1 MGFRAYTSRVMEPS
15 LESLPYASRLRRL
28 TAAEYMRMVDA
39 GFFGERERLELIE
52 GVLCQRSPQSVVQA
66 RIIQMLGALI
76 FPQLSTQQLLRV
88 QLPLQLG
95 ELSVPEPDLAVVSR
109 EEGTR
114 RDSHPRHALLVIEV
128 ARGSLREDR
137 TTKGALYAGHGI
149 PEFWLMD
156 VERQRVEV
164 YRQPDVESAAY
175 SERTTVQPSDVLTSQ
190 AVPRLSIPLKDIW

>member
-1 MGFRAYTSRVMEPS
+1 MESS

-28 TAAEYMRMVDA
+28 TATEYMRMVDA

-52 GVLCQRSPQSVVQA
+52 GVLCQMSPQSVVHA

-76 FPQLSTQQLLRV
+76 FPQLSAQQLLRV

-137 TTKGALYAGHGI
+137 TTKGALYARHGI

>member
-1 MGFRAYTSRVMEPS
+1 MESS

-28 TAAEYMRMVDA
+28 TATEYMRMVDA

-52 GVLCQRSPQSVVQA
+52 GVLCQMSPQSVVHA

-76 FPQLSTQQLLRV
+76 FPQLSAQQLLRV

-95 ELSVPEPDLAVVSR
+95 ELSVPEPALAVVSR

-137 TTKGALYAGHGI
+137 TTKGALYARHDI